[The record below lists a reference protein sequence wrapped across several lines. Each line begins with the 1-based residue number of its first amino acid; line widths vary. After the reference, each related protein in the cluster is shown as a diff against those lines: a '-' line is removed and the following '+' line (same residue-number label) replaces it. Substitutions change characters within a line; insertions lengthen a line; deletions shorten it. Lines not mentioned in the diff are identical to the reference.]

1 MVKKKLVKQSDK
13 EQEVKQSP
21 IKNKESPKKIN
32 PIEQKKIHK
41 STSPIANKR
50 FSLLEM
56 SQNFRTENTKQ
67 SKQNN
72 INFDENNKGLKF
84 LPISNTGIERKASI
98 ISVDGENEYKNCIIK
113 DNIELNKIDEKK
125 SLMNECKL

>member
-13 EQEVKQSP
+13 EQEIKDSP
-21 IKNKESPKKIN
+21 IKNKETPKKVN
-32 PIEQKKIHK
+32 QTEQKKNNN

-56 SQNFRTENTKQ
+56 SQNLRSENTKQ

-84 LPISNTGIERKASI
+84 LPLSNTGIERKASI
-98 ISVDGENEYKNCIIK
+98 ISVDGENEYKHCIIK
-113 DNIELNKIDEKK
+113 DNIELSKVDEKK
-125 SLMNECKL
+125 SLMNECK